1 MSTDIKYVVVA
12 TKKDTGERGFVRIE
26 EGGYPYFTP
35 DFNPALLVY
44 NAKYAVENAN
54 LVTKHFKDE
63 FEKVQ
68 VVEITMNY
76 EFTDIGLNIF
86 TETNMNLK
94 YDDMN
99 NY

>member
-86 TETNMNLK
+86 TATEIIEE
-94 YDDMN
+94 N
-99 NY
+99 N

>member
-1 MSTDIKYVVVA
+1 MSKDVRYVVIA
-12 TKKDTGERGFVRIE
+12 TKKDTGERGFIRIE

-35 DFNPALLVY
+35 DFNPALLVH
-44 NAKYAVENAN
+44 NARYAVENAN

-63 FEKVQ
+63 FEKVR

-86 TETNMNLK
+86 TTTKIIEEDN
-94 YDDMN
+94 
-99 NY
+99 

>member
-1 MSTDIKYVVVA
+1 MSKDIKYVVVA

-26 EGGYPYFTP
+26 EGGYPYLTP

-44 NAKYAVENAN
+44 SIKYAVENAN
-54 LVTKHFKDE
+54 LVAEHFKDE
-63 FEKVQ
+63 FEKVN

-86 TETNMNLK
+86 TTTKIIEEDN
-94 YDDMN
+94 
-99 NY
+99 